1 MPVFMHHFGET
12 GSISRILEKYQIN
25 SGKMLWDE
33 NHKSLSAEID
43 QIKIENDNMHIEF
56 RHLKGKDLNS
66 LQPKELIMIEEAL
79 GNRLTSVHE
88 KQMEHW
94 DSLMKN
100 GKMLEDENK
109 LLAFNLTDAGSFGLW
124 RGKCHF

>member
-12 GSISRILEKYQIN
+12 GRISRILEKYQIN

-43 QIKIENDNMHIEF
+43 QIKKENDNMHIEF

-79 GNRLTSVHE
+79 DGALGQSHE
-88 KQMEHW
+88 KW
-94 DSLMKN
+94 
-100 GKMLEDENK
+100 
-109 LLAFNLTDAGSFGLW
+109 
-124 RGKCHF
+124 